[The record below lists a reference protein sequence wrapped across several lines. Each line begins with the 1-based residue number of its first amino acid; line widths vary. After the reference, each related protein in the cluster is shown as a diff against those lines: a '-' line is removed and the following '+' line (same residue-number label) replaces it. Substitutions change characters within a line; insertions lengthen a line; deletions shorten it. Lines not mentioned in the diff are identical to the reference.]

1 MTVILDVHFPKVILH
16 EFDHFSSWPYGI
28 IFLSTMIDFG
38 GVFSIRSSPF
48 WDDVFILGHSH
59 LPNILRWELTSCLW
73 LLLLMDYRDD
83 DILRSISSTHLVR
96 HGYPFTYVSHLYV
109 LPLTLLYLHPCHLA
123 RTLLIFHFESTFL
136 SSYRILSHSL
146 DQRRGCRPIL
156 SFLVECSHTF
166 GH

>member
-1 MTVILDVHFPKVILH
+1 MYTFQRLSYMSLTIFHLGPMGSYFSQPWLILEVF
-16 EFDHFSSWPYGI
+16 
-28 IFLSTMIDFG
+28 FLFG
-38 GVFSIRSSPF
+38 APPF